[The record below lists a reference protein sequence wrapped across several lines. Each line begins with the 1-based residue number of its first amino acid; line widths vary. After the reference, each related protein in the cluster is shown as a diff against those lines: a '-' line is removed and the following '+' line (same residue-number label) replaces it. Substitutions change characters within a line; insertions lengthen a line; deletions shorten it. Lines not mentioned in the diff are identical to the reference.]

1 MCAPAPFRS
10 PYSITD
16 HKLFVKLRYTVMSDK
31 VKITKIKDAEIKKK
45 KIQTGTGFGTKER
58 MTPAISVILC

>member
-1 MCAPAPFRS
+1 
-10 PYSITD
+10 
-16 HKLFVKLRYTVMSDK
+16 MSDK
-31 VKITKIKDAEIKKK
+31 VKITKIKDAEIKK

>member
-1 MCAPAPFRS
+1 
-10 PYSITD
+10 
-16 HKLFVKLRYTVMSDK
+16 MSDK